1 LGGEIGGILEA
12 PTRLLDA
19 YYLYTAGLLI
29 IYNTYN
35 YQYERS
41 VVCAWHDEVLYGDR
55 AYERRVHFYQKIT
68 WGGGA
73 KVNIETEILSSYI
86 FLFVTANKKVC

>member
-41 VVCAWHDEVLYGDR
+41 VVCAWHGTTKYCM
-55 AYERRVHFYQKIT
+55 
-68 WGGGA
+68 
-73 KVNIETEILSSYI
+73 ETGHTSVEYI
-86 FLFVTANKKVC
+86 SIKK